1 MRIKPR
7 IVIVATGALLII
19 AGLIFF
25 ATRLGVSEES
35 IVQGHLD
42 RWLQDQ
48 QGGGDGHAFWDEI
61 VRARPD
67 DPNLP
72 PFFQD
77 LVRGEREQ
85 NERRRKHGFPVVEE
99 SATIERV
106 ESVPGTIRTWSHLSI
121 DIEHCDSQRQKYF
134 GREKRAD
141 CVVGVEYSQAGET
154 VRQSIEVT
162 LFKHKGKWGI
172 AHITWYSGD

>member
-7 IVIVATGALLII
+7 IVIVATVALLIV
-19 AGLIFF
+19 AGLVFF
-25 ATRLGVSEES
+25 ATRLGGTEES
-35 IVQGHLD
+35 AVQAHID

-48 QGGGDGHAFWDEI
+48 QRGGDGRAFWDEI

-77 LVRGEREQ
+77 LVRGEREH
-85 NERRRKHGFPVVEE
+85 NERRRKRGLPVEE
-99 SATIERV
+99 SAVTIQRV
-106 ESVPGTIRTWSHLSI
+106 ESVPGTIQTWSHLHI
-121 DIEHCDSQRQKYF
+121 DIEHCDPKRQKYF
-134 GREKRAD
+134 GRDKRAD

-154 VRQSIEVT
+154 VSSSIEVT
-162 LFKHKGKWGI
+162 LFKHKGRWGI
-172 AHITWYSGD
+172 AHIIWYGGD